1 MGNIAQKLQ
10 YMNNAVDD
18 IQLAINEMGVET
30 DDKVELG
37 YYGDKIREIA
47 NVNGNNIKD
56 FYEIERFE
64 GFSKLDMLS
73 KDIKDVSELVVIGK
87 IDNADTFDCIKLDA
101 FGAYDS
107 ESIASKTVEDV
118 SDAYQF

>member
-1 MGNIAQKLQ
+1 MGSIAQKLQ

-30 DDKVELG
+30 DDSTELG

-47 NVNGNNIKD
+47 NTNGNNIKD
-56 FYEIERFE
+56 FYHLEKFE
-64 GFSKLDMLS
+64 GFSKLDLTS
-73 KDIKDVSELVVIGK
+73 KNFIDISDLVIVGK
-87 IDNADTFDCIKLDA
+87 IDDLDSLDCITLDS
-101 FGAYDS
+101 FTAYNTS
-107 ESIASKTVEDV
+107 NITPKTIEDV

>member
-10 YMNNAVDD
+10 YMCNAVDD
-18 IQLAINEMGVET
+18 IQLAISEMGVQADNET
-30 DDKVELG
+30 ELG

-56 FYEIERFE
+56 FYEIEKFE
-64 GFSKLDMLS
+64 GFSKLDMLP
-73 KDIKDVSELVVIGK
+73 KNIKDVSDLAIIGN
-87 IDNADTFDCIKLDA
+87 IDNADTFDCITLNSYE
-101 FGAYDS
+101 AYNL
-107 ESIASKTVEDV
+107 ESITPKTVEDV